1 MKVEKKV
8 KLKKL
13 SFLINTVY
21 LYSMCDLYKKNRP
34 SGQPMAIKGFESISQ
49 NVLLQSMWID
59 RLITSVYVV
68 LTGTIIAIS
77 LAILLG
83 FNG

>member
-1 MKVEKKV
+1 M
-8 KLKKL
+8 
-13 SFLINTVY
+13 S
-21 LYSMCDLYKKNRP
+21 DLYKKNKP
-34 SGQPMAIKGFESISQ
+34 SGQPMAIRSVNSLSQ

-77 LAILLG
+77 
-83 FNG
+83 

>member
-1 MKVEKKV
+1 M
-8 KLKKL
+8 
-13 SFLINTVY
+13 S
-21 LYSMCDLYKKNRP
+21 DLYKKNKP
-34 SGQPMAIKGFESISQ
+34 SGHPMAVRSLNSISQ

-68 LTGTIIAIS
+68 LSGTIIAIS

-83 FNG
+83 LDG

>member
-1 MKVEKKV
+1 MNDK
-8 KLKKL
+8 
-13 SFLINTVY
+13 
-21 LYSMCDLYKKNRP
+21 YKENKP
-34 SGQPMAIKGFESISQ
+34 SGRPMAIRSFDSVSQ

-68 LTGTIIAIS
+68 LIGTIIAIS
-77 LAILLG
+77 LAVLLG

>member
-1 MKVEKKV
+1 M
-8 KLKKL
+8 
-13 SFLINTVY
+13 N
-21 LYSMCDLYKKNRP
+21 DLYKKNKP
-34 SGQPMAIKGFESISQ
+34 SGQPMSVRSLNSISQ

>member
-1 MKVEKKV
+1 M
-8 KLKKL
+8 LNNR
-13 SFLINTVY
+13 NTVY
-21 LYSMCDLYKKNRP
+21 LYSMSDLYKKNKP
-34 SGQPMAIKGFESISQ
+34 SGQPMAVRSLDSLSQ

>member
-1 MKVEKKV
+1 M
-8 KLKKL
+8 
-13 SFLINTVY
+13 SFYKNTVY
-21 LYSMCDLYKKNRP
+21 LYSMNDLYKKNKP
-34 SGQPMAIKGFESISQ
+34 SGQPMAVRNLNSISQ

-68 LTGTIIAIS
+68 LSGTIIAIS

-83 FNG
+83 LDG